1 MTAISVTMATA
12 ARTPSDM
19 GRIYFVVMRQSP
31 LEIVA
36 NVRSS

>member
-1 MTAISVTMATA
+1 
-12 ARTPSDM
+12 M

-36 NVRSS
+36 NVRSSWRRLPRGAIRSS